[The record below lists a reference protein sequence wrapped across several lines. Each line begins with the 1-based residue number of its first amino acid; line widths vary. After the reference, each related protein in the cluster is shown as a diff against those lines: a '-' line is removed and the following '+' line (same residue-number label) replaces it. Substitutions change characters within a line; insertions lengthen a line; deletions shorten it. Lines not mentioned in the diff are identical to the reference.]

1 MSTRREFLG
10 SMSWPAAAAVAA
22 STVRS
27 AAFARALAATAGRLP
42 EGSDEDLLWTWV
54 QQAFPV
60 DRSVINLNNGG
71 VCPSPA
77 TVMEATKR
85 RLDEANLLPAYYL
98 WQVQEPAKES
108 NRAGLASM
116 FGCDA
121 EEIAIT
127 RNASESLQIV
137 QNGFDLAKGDEIV
150 CTDQDYPRMIAT
162 WKQRERRDGIVLKQ
176 VRIPVPC
183 EDPAKIVAAYE
194 SAITPR
200 TRLMLV
206 CHVINLTGQVLPV
219 RDVVALGRKRGIP
232 VIVDG
237 AHAFGQVAAT
247 REQLDCD
254 YYGVSLHKWLYAP
267 IGSGF
272 LYVKRD
278 KIKGIWPLTA
288 AGPELDADI
297 RKFEEIGT
305 HPAANH
311 LGVGE
316 ALVFHHAMGTER
328 KEARLRYLRDYWAKA
343 LAGVDRIRLNTS
355 LDPRFSCAIG
365 NVRIDGVDTAAL
377 NTYLWS
383 KHRIF
388 TVAIDHPDVK
398 GLRIT
403 PNVYTTLDELDRFVS
418 VMETVARKGL
428 PVA

>member
-22 STVRS
+22 STV
-27 AAFARALAATAGRLP
+27 APGALHRALAATGSELP
-42 EGSDEDLLWTWV
+42 RDEDLWTWV

-98 WQVQEPAKES
+98 WQVQEPRKES
-108 NRAGLASM
+108 NRAGIAAM

-137 QNGFDLAKGDEIV
+137 QNGFDLGKGDEIV
-150 CTDQDYPRMIAT
+150 CTNQDYPRMITT
-162 WKQRERRDGIVLKQ
+162 WKQRERRDGVVLKQ
-176 VRIPVPC
+176 VSIPVPC
-183 EDPAKIVAAYE
+183 EDPAKVVAAYE
-194 SAITPR
+194 AAITPR

-206 CHVINLTGQVLPV
+206 CHVINLTGQILPV

-237 AHAFGQVAAT
+237 AHAFAQVSCSRDA
-247 REQLDCD
+247 LDCD

-272 LYVKRD
+272 LYVRRD
-278 KIKGIWPLTA
+278 RIKDLWPLTA
-288 AGPELDADI
+288 AEPQIEADI

-311 LGVGE
+311 LGIGE
-316 ALVFHHAMGTER
+316 ALVFHHAMGTKR
-328 KEARLRYLRDYWAKA
+328 KEARLRYLRDYWAKQ
-343 LAGVDRIRLNTS
+343 LAGVDRVVLNTS

-365 NVRIDGVDTAAL
+365 NVRIEGVDTASL
-377 NTYLWS
+377 NTYLWT

-403 PNVYTTLDELDRFVS
+403 PNVYTTLPELDRFVS
-418 VMETVARKGL
+418 VLTTVAKNGL
-428 PVA
+428 PKA